1 MIIVG
6 NFVENLEKRRK
17 KGEGGGG
24 EMQKRRSCAPFSSCR
39 VQRTEAAPLGRRWKR
54 AATLD
59 PRPVHAQ
66 WRIDPGESEMR
77 VTSSSGPLAVYRIPF
92 LRSDAAPTIAD
103 SFQSTKTTGRRV
115 NSDASPSRSR
125 SPTDHT
131 NRQRFEESLGATL
144 WGTRSTLVSGT
155 ALGEIEVRNFSFDLY
170 VNVVIDR
177 SIDRIIIRKKFK
189 ISSRNSET
197 ILF

>member
-155 ALGEIEVRNFSFDLY
+155 ALGEIERKY
-170 VNVVIDR
+170 VTFHSILCRRRRDR
-177 SIDRIIIRKKFK
+177 SIHRSNYHSKEI
-189 ISSRNSET
+189 
-197 ILF
+197 

>member
-1 MIIVG
+1 MII
-6 NFVENLEKRRK
+6 VENLEKRRK

-24 EMQKRRSCAPFSSCR
+24 EMVVQKRRSCALFSSCR

-92 LRSDAAPTIAD
+92 PRSDAAPTIAD

-131 NRQRFEESLGATL
+131 NRQRFVGRYVMRHEIDSREWNS
-144 WGTRSTLVSGT
+144 TRGDWT
-155 ALGEIEVRNFSFDLY
+155 EVRNFSFDTLY